1 MRVLV
6 VNPVGHSKWDE
17 QDKRIYQSFASQ
29 DTIVDVVSLPH
40 GPPSVETP
48 EAHAEV
54 IPLVV
59 KRVLEFKDKY
69 DGFIVNCFLDPG
81 VNLLKGLIE
90 KPVVGPC
97 EASMALASMV
107 SSKIGIVTVGNEA
120 LWMIE
125 EHVRELGF
133 GDRLVALEGIEL
145 GVLDI
150 DKDIELTV
158 KKLVEASRRALE
170 KGAEV
175 IVLGCTGLAGLAE
188 KVEREIGVP
197 VIDPS
202 GAAIKVLEALVK
214 LRVRNPKATARRK

>member
-29 DTIVDVVSLPH
+29 DTIVDVVSLPQ

-133 GDRLVALEGIEL
+133 GDKLIALEGIDL

-170 KGAEV
+170 KGAEI

-188 KVEREIGVP
+188 KVEREISVP
-197 VIDPS
+197 VVDPS

-214 LRVRNPKATARRK
+214 LRIRNPKATARRK

>member
-6 VNPVGHSKWDE
+6 VNPVGHSTWDE
-17 QDKRIYQSFASQ
+17 KDREIYQSFASPE
-29 DTIVDVVSLPH
+29 TVIDVVSLPE

-59 KRVLEFKDKY
+59 KRVLEFKNDY

-81 VNLLKGLIE
+81 VDLLKGLLD

-97 EASMALASMV
+97 ESSLALASIITD
-107 SSKIGIVTVGNEA
+107 KIGIVTAGTEG

-125 EHVRELGF
+125 DRVKTIGF
-133 GDRLVALEGIEL
+133 IDRVVAIEGTEV

-150 DKDIELTV
+150 DKDLDHTLRELV
-158 KKLVEASRRALE
+158 KASRRAIE
-170 KGAEV
+170 KGAQV
-175 IVLGCTGLAGLAE
+175 IVLGCTGFAGLAE
-188 KVEREIGVP
+188 KLSKEIGRP
-197 VIDPS
+197 VVDPA
-202 GAAIKVLEALVK
+202 GAAIKTLEALIK
-214 LRVRNPKATARRK
+214 LRAWRRRM

>member
-29 DTIVDVVSLPH
+29 DTIVDVVSLPQ

-133 GDRLVALEGIEL
+133 GDKLVALEGIDL

-188 KVEREIGVP
+188 KVEREISVP
-197 VIDPS
+197 VVDPS

-214 LRVRNPKATARRK
+214 LRIRNPKATARRK

>member
-6 VNPVGHSKWDE
+6 VNPVGHPKWDE
-17 QDKRIYQSFASQ
+17 QDKRIYQGFASP
-29 DTIVDVVSLPH
+29 DTTVDVVSLPQ
-40 GPPSVETP
+40 GPASIETP

-81 VNLLKGLIE
+81 VDLLKGIVE

-97 EASMALASMV
+97 EASMKLASMV
-107 SSKIGIVTVGNEA
+107 SDKIGIVTVGNEA

-125 EHVRELGF
+125 EHVRELGSR
-133 GDRLVALEGIEL
+133 DKLIALEGIEL

-150 DKDIELTV
+150 DKDVEFTV
-158 KKLVEASRRALE
+158 KKLVDASRRAVE

-188 KVEREIGVP
+188 KVEKEVGVP

-202 GAAIKVLEALVK
+202 GAAIKVLEALVR
-214 LRVRNPKATARRK
+214 LGVRNPRATARKK

>member
-1 MRVLV
+1 MKVLV
-6 VNPVGHSKWDE
+6 VNPVGHSTWDE
-17 QDKRIYQSFASQ
+17 QDKQIYQSFASPE
-29 DTIVDVVSLPH
+29 TVVDVVSLPE

-81 VNLLKGLIE
+81 VDLLKGLLD

-97 EASMALASMV
+97 EASLALASLTA
-107 SSKIGIVTVGNEA
+107 SKIGIVTAGMEG

-125 EHVRELGF
+125 DRVRAIGF
-133 GDRLVALEGIEL
+133 IDRVVAIEGTRI

-150 DKDIELTV
+150 DKDRERTMRE
-158 KKLVEASRRALE
+158 LVEASRRALE
-170 KGAEV
+170 KGARM
-175 IVLGCTGLAGLAE
+175 IVLGCTGFAGLAE
-188 KVEREIGVP
+188 ELSKRIGAP
-197 VIDPS
+197 VMDPA
-202 GAAIKVLEALVK
+202 GAAIKALEALIR
-214 LRVRNPKATARRK
+214 LKAWRKRE

>member
-29 DTIVDVVSLPH
+29 DTIVDVVSLPQ

-97 EASMALASMV
+97 EASTALASMV

-133 GDRLVALEGIEL
+133 GDKLIALEGIDL

-170 KGAEV
+170 KGAEI

-188 KVEREIGVP
+188 KVEREISVP
-197 VIDPS
+197 VVDPS

-214 LRVRNPKATARRK
+214 LRIRNPKATARRK